1 MPVDGEVISLCC
13 CPVTKTVALQLADR
27 QILKYLW
34 GKLGL
39 IKVPRLRCSY
49 YRFLKRFNEII

>member
-39 IKVPRLRCSY
+39 IKVPHLRCSY